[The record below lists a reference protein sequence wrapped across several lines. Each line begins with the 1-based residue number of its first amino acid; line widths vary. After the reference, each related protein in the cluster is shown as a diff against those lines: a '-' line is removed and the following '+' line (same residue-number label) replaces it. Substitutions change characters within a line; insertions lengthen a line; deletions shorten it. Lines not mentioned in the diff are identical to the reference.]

1 MLISREN
8 CLSKIRPF
16 YELDIIKVIMGS
28 RRTGKSKVLEL
39 IIQELIK
46 KGINKS
52 DILYVNFEDLSYDEI
67 DDYKKLNEYV
77 LSKINKNRK
86 QYLFFDEIQHVS
98 HFEKAINSFRV
109 SFDCSIFITG
119 SNSKMLSAE
128 ISSLL
133 TGRIIEF
140 TIYPFTYLES
150 IALLKANGKKQIEF
164 NNFLTYGGYPFRF
177 LLDDEMSQFNYLV
190 EIFNN
195 ICEKDIL
202 SRDSEIEKA
211 LFTKIAK
218 YILLN
223 AGSDLSI
230 DNVYNYLKTD
240 NKGIEFCSKR
250 TIYNYLDKLEKAFL
264 IKPIYRYNIPGKT
277 ILKSNPK
284 YYAIDNGIRFICS
297 NGSNFDRGKF
307 LENLIL
313 IELLSRNYEVYV
325 GKTYKGE
332 VDFIAR
338 KNNKKCFIQVALTM
352 ESDKTIEREFG
363 AFSPIKDASPK
374 FVLSLDPVDMSRDGI
389 THLNIVDFLLRKV
402 DISVS

>member
-52 DILYVNFEDLSYDEI
+52 EILYINFEDLSYDEI
-67 DDYKKLNEYV
+67 DDYKKFNEYV

-119 SNSKMLSAE
+119 SNSKMLSSE

-177 LLDDEMSQFNYLV
+177 LLDDEISQFNYLV

-211 LFTKIAK
+211 LFNKIAK

-230 DNVYNYLKTD
+230 DNVYNYLKTE

-297 NGSNFDRGKF
+297 NGNNFDRGKF
-307 LENLIL
+307 LENVIL

-338 KNNKKCFIQVALTM
+338 KNSKKCFIQVALTM

-389 THLNIVDFLLRKV
+389 THLNIVDFLLGKV

>member
-52 DILYVNFEDLSYDEI
+52 DILYINFEDLSYDEI

-77 LSKINKNRK
+77 LSMINKNRK

-119 SNSKMLSAE
+119 SNSKMLSTE

-195 ICEKDIL
+195 ICEKDIF
-202 SRDSEIEKA
+202 SRDSEIEKT

-230 DNVYNYLKTD
+230 DNVYNYLKTE

-297 NGSNFDRGKF
+297 NGNNFDRGKF
-307 LENLIL
+307 LENVIL

-389 THLNIVDFLLRKV
+389 THLNIVDFLLGKV